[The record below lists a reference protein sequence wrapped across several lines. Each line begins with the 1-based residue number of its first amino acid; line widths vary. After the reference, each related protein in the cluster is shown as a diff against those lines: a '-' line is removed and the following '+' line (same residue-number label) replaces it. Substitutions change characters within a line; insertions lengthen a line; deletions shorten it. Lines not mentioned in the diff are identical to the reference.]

1 MQTFL
6 PYADFRQSA
15 SVLDYRRLGK
25 QRVETKQILNALSVY
40 GAKGWRNH
48 PATKMWEGHEVL
60 LAHYGLT
67 MCREWL
73 SRGYVDNLSGFF
85 LDVIDNEQH
94 NTDTPWFIGNAEFHL
109 SHQSN
114 LLRKDFTFY
123 GEQFPNVPNDLPYI
137 WTADKL
143 QGVYL

>member
-1 MQTFL
+1 VQTFL
-6 PYADFRQSA
+6 PYADFRESA

-25 QRVETKQILNALSVY
+25 QRVETKQILNALSVH

-48 PATKMWEGHEVL
+48 PATKMWAGHEVL
-60 LAHYGLT
+60 LAYYGLT

-85 LDVIDNEQH
+85 LDVIYNEPR
-94 NTDTPWFIGNAEFHL
+94 NMDMPWFVGNSAFHL

-114 LLRKDFTFY
+114 LLRKDSTFY
-123 GEQFPNVPNDLPYI
+123 GDQFPNVPDNLPYI
-137 WTADKL
+137 WTAEQA
-143 QGVYL
+143 QGVYA